1 MDENEKWREAIE
13 KMAEKL
19 GVSADEVDKLFKNLK
34 GLNTTMAKSAK
45 KEDVEKWFKNFKE
58 GLESGEMGL
67 DEAYSALGRQ
77 AKAIKENTGLTDA
90 QKKSYIQNIV
100 TQQRAIQTQQRLNV
114 TGEALGASLLSLGK
128 LYVDLYFMQAEAVLD
143 QIATI
148 QGGASGIKIA
158 VSGMN
163 RQLRIAAEE
172 AAGLANVFG
181 GMMKTLAFLPGL
193 GTALRIAALAIGGI
207 AEFFGMVQK
216 KNAELQAKA
225 NEVMAEGAQQLLDGY
240 KNITKSG
247 ANFASGIDELAT
259 QSHRAGLTVKQ
270 MSEVVQQ
277 NQTLLAKSGLGITGG
292 IKKMADVGQA
302 MTKQQQES
310 LRRLGFNTEEIY
322 GISAQVIADAGRL
335 GKQLDAKEV
344 ASLTQKYARDL
355 KIIADITGED
365 ARKKMDEQRKQM
377 ENLAFQDELLRTA
390 RTLGLNAKETTEFTE
405 NMTASLSK
413 KGPLFSSAMNSFFAN
428 GAVVGDAA
436 VALSQ
441 KSAEYQRMFYEA
453 GDLYKKGNIAQA
465 DALYEQMAKQDQAIT
480 EQQSAMSRAG
490 NLFGEFSGANTLLMQ
505 ERQFQL
511 GLAGIESK
519 QIEANI
525 DKAEKGAGK
534 LNAQIAAIETAAQ
547 GLRVQLETGIVAQM
561 PKFVDKLNEELKRQ
575 ISALQHYTGAL
586 ETGGGLTPSTFFKFL
601 QDGFDRLFGYLR
613 EKLDKLFPSMSMPG
627 GGAVGPA
634 ANVTN
639 VESGSAVNANAALAS
654 AIMKLSESIDKT
666 AYDRK
671 IKMDDELLDKFG
683 DKYNVGFFEK
693 WYARDTAVKR
703 IRRGEGLPEKAAGGV
718 VNEPSIAG
726 EAGPEA
732 VVPLPNGGKIPVKL
746 DLSDM
751 TSLLEKQTRQ
761 NDEIL
766 RYLRDSVDV
775 QERIYSVQS

>member
-1 MDENEKWREAIE
+1 MDENEKWREAVE

-34 GLNTTMAKSAK
+34 GLNMTMAKSAK
-45 KEDVEKWFKNFKE
+45 KEDVEKWFKNFKD

-77 AKAIKENTGLTDA
+77 AKAIRENTGLTDA
-90 QKKSYIQNIV
+90 QKKSYIQQIV
-100 TQQRAIQTQQRLNV
+100 AQQSAIQTQQRLNL
-114 TGEALGASLLSLGK
+114 TGQALGTSLLSLGK
-128 LYVDLYFMQAEAVLD
+128 LYVDLYFMQADAILD

-216 KNAELQAKA
+216 RNAELQAKA
-225 NEVMAEGAQQLLDGY
+225 NEIMAEGAQQLLDGY
-240 KNITKSG
+240 RNITKSG

-270 MSEVVQQ
+270 MSEVVTQ
-277 NQTLLAKSGLGITGG
+277 NQALLAKSGLGITGG
-292 IKKMADVGQA
+292 IKKLADVGQA

-310 LRRLGFNTEEIY
+310 LRRLGYNTEEIY

-355 KIIADITGED
+355 KIIADITGDD

-390 RTLGLNAKETTEFTE
+390 RSLGLNARETTEFTE
-405 NMTASLSK
+405 NMTASLTK
-413 KGPLFSSAMNSFFAN
+413 KGPLFASAMNSFFAN

-453 GDLYKKGNIAQA
+453 GELYKKGNIAQA

-511 GLAGIESK
+511 GLAGIETK
-519 QIEANI
+519 NIEANI
-525 DKAEKGAGK
+525 DKTEKGAGR
-534 LNAQIAAIETAAQ
+534 LNAQIAAIETAGQA
-547 GLRVQLETGIVAQM
+547 LRVQLETGIVAQM
-561 PKFVDKLNEELKRQ
+561 PKFVDKLNDELRRQ
-575 ISALQHYTGAL
+575 IAALQHYTGAL
-586 ETGGGLTPSTFFKFL
+586 ADGGGLNIKDFSISGMLKKLENGFLELIDFVKKGFK
-601 QDGFDRLFGYLR
+601 DLFPDLYASIKSANEQTLKGMSLR
-613 EKLDKLFPSMSMPG
+613 EAAEPSNRASPREPTRGFSG
-627 GGAVGPA
+627 GSGAAGRFRELEIPD
-634 ANVTN
+634 
-639 VESGSAVNANAALAS
+639 LPQKAS
-654 AIMKLSESIDKT
+654 
-666 AYDRK
+666 
-671 IKMDDELLDKFG
+671 
-683 DKYNVGFFEK
+683 
-693 WYARDTAVKR
+693 
-703 IRRGEGLPEKAAGGV
+703 GGV
-718 VNEPSIAG
+718 VNSPSIAG

-732 VVPLPNGGKIPVKL
+732 VIPLPNGGKIPINL
-746 DLSDM
+746 DMSAL
-751 TSLLEKQTRQ
+751 TSLLEKQTQQ
-761 NDEIL
+761 NEQIL

>member
-1 MDENEKWREAIE
+1 MDENEKWREALE
-13 KMAEKL
+13 KMADQL
-19 GVSADEVDKLFKNLK
+19 GVSADEVSKLLGSLK
-34 GLNTTMAKSAK
+34 GLNQTMAKHAK

-67 DEAYSALGRQ
+67 DEAYGALGRQ

-100 TQQRAIQTQQRLNV
+100 AQQRAIQTQQRLNL
-114 TGEALGASLLSLGK
+114 TGEALGTALLGLGK
-128 LYVDLYFMQAEAVLD
+128 LYVDLYFMQAEAVLE
-143 QIATI
+143 QISTI

-158 VSGMN
+158 VAGMN
-163 RQLRIAAEE
+163 RQLKIAAEE

-181 GMMKTLAFLPGL
+181 GMMKALAFLPGL
-193 GTALRIAALAIGGI
+193 GTALRVAALAIGGI

-216 KNAELQAKA
+216 RNAELQAKA
-225 NEVMAEGAQQLLDGY
+225 NEVMADGAQQLLDGY

-292 IKKMADVGQA
+292 IKKLADVGQA

-344 ASLTQKYARDL
+344 AQLTQKYARDL

-377 ENLAFQDELLRTA
+377 ENLAFQDEILRTA
-390 RTLGLNAKETTEFTE
+390 RTLGLNARETTEFTE
-405 NMTASLSK
+405 NITASLTK
-413 KGPLFSSAMNSFFAN
+413 KGPLFATAMNSFFAN

-441 KSAEYQRMFYEA
+441 KSAEYQRMFYDA
-453 GDLYKKGNIAQA
+453 GELYKRGNIAQA

-511 GLAGIESK
+511 SLAGIESK

-525 DKAEKGAGK
+525 GNAEQGAGK

-547 GLRVQLETGIVAQM
+547 GLRVQLEKGIVAQM
-561 PKFVDKLNEELKRQ
+561 PKFVDKLNEELRRQ
-575 ISALQHYTGAL
+575 IAALQHYTGAL
-586 ETGGGLTPSTFFKFL
+586 SDGGGLNIKDFSISGMLKKIENGFLDLIGFIKKKF
-601 QDGFDRLFGYLR
+601 
-613 EKLDKLFPSMSMPG
+613 EELFPELFASIK
-627 GGAVGPA
+627 
-634 ANVTN
+634 
-639 VESGSAVNANAALAS
+639 SA
-654 AIMKLSESIDKT
+654 SEQSLKG
-666 AYDRK
+666 
-671 IKMDDELLDKFG
+671 EG
-683 DKYNVGFFEK
+683 
-693 WYARDTAVKR
+693 
-703 IRRGEGLPEKAAGGV
+703 IRRDVSPAYQVRPQVQERSYGSGAGSNISNIRELEIPSFDNFENLDSGVKSTRELPKKASGGV

-746 DLSDM
+746 DLSPM
-751 TSLLEKQTRQ
+751 ISLLERHTKQ

-775 QERIYSVQS
+775 QERIYSAQS

>member
-45 KEDVEKWFKNFKE
+45 KEDVEKWFKNFKQ

-77 AKAIKENTGLTDA
+77 AKAIKENTGLNDS

-100 TQQRAIQTQQRLNV
+100 AQQRAILMQQRLAM
-114 TGEALGASLLSLGK
+114 TGEGLGTALLGLGK
-128 LYVDLYFMQAEAVLD
+128 LYVDLYFMQADAILD
-143 QIATI
+143 QISTI

-158 VSGMN
+158 VSGLN

-172 AAGLANVFG
+172 TAGLANVFG

-193 GTALRIAALAIGGI
+193 GTAVRVAALAIGGI
-207 AEFFGMVQK
+207 AEFFGMVTK

-225 NEVMAEGAQQLLDGY
+225 NEIMAEGAQQLLDGY
-240 KNITKSG
+240 KSMTKSG
-247 ANFASGIDELAT
+247 ANFASGIDELAA

-277 NQTLLAKSGLGITGG
+277 NQELLAKSGLGITGG
-292 IKKMADVGQA
+292 IKKLADVGQA
-302 MTKQQQES
+302 MTKQQLES
-310 LRRLGFNTEEIY
+310 LRRLGYNTEEIY
-322 GISAQVIADAGRL
+322 GISSQVIADAGRL

-365 ARKKMDEQRKQM
+365 AKKKMDEQRKQM
-377 ENLAFQDELLRTA
+377 ENLAFQDEILRTA
-390 RTLGLNAKETTEFTE
+390 RTLGLNAKETAEFNE
-405 NMTASLSK
+405 NMTASLTK
-413 KGPLFSSAMNSFFAN
+413 KGPLFASAMNSFFAN

-453 GDLYKKGNIAQA
+453 GDLYKRGNIAQA

-480 EQQSAMSRAG
+480 EQQSAISRAG
-490 NLFGEFSGANTLLMQ
+490 NLFGEFTGVNTLLMQ
-505 ERQFQL
+505 ERQFQM
-511 GLAGIESK
+511 GLAGIETK
-519 QIEANI
+519 NIEANI
-525 DKAEKGAGK
+525 EKTEKGAGR
-534 LNAQIAAIETAAQ
+534 LNAQIAAIETAGQA
-547 GLRVQLETGIVAQM
+547 LRVQLETGIIAQM
-561 PKFVDKLNEELKRQ
+561 PKFVDKLNEELRRQ
-575 ISALQHYTGAL
+575 IAALQHYTGAL
-586 ETGGGLTPSTFFKFL
+586 ADGGGMNLSIGGMFKKLENGFIDL
-601 QDGFDRLFGYLR
+601 IGFIKKKFEELFPELFASIKSVDEKTLKGAGYRQDAEPNSQVRPQAQERRSSGSGAESKFREPDLSFDRF
-613 EKLDKLFPSMSMPG
+613 D
-627 GGAVGPA
+627 
-634 ANVTN
+634 NVDVDN
-639 VESGSAVNANAALAS
+639 
-654 AIMKLSESIDKT
+654 
-666 AYDRK
+666 
-671 IKMDDELLDKFG
+671 
-683 DKYNVGFFEK
+683 
-693 WYARDTAVKR
+693 
-703 IRRGEGLPEKAAGGV
+703 GLPKAGNLPKKAAGGV

-732 VVPLPNGGKIPVKL
+732 VIPLPNGGKVPVKL
-746 DLSDM
+746 DMSAM
-751 TSLLEKQTRQ
+751 TSLLEKQTKQ
-761 NDEIL
+761 NEEIL
-766 RYLRDSVDV
+766 RYLRDSVEV

>member
-13 KMAEKL
+13 NMAQKL

-34 GLNTTMAKSAK
+34 GLNMTMAKSAK

-67 DEAYSALGRQ
+67 DEAYNALGRQ
-77 AKAIKENTGLTDA
+77 SKAIKENTGLTDA

-100 TQQRAIQTQQRLNV
+100 AQQRAIQSQQRLGLA
-114 TGEALGASLLSLGK
+114 GEALGTSLLSLGK
-128 LYVDLYFMQAEAVLD
+128 LYVDLYFMQAEAILD

-148 QGGASGIKIA
+148 QGGATGIKIA

-216 KNAELQAKA
+216 RNAELQAKA
-225 NEVMAEGAQQLLDGY
+225 NEIMAEGATQLLDGY
-240 KNITKSG
+240 RNITKSG

-270 MSEVVQQ
+270 MSEVVTQ
-277 NQTLLAKSGLGITGG
+277 NQALLAKSGLGITGG
-292 IKKMADVGQA
+292 IKKLADVGQA

-355 KIIADITGED
+355 KIISDITGED

-413 KGPLFSSAMNSFFAN
+413 KGPLFASAMNSFFAN

-453 GDLYKKGNIAQA
+453 GELYKKGNIAQA

-511 GLAGIESK
+511 GLAGIETK
-519 QIEANI
+519 NIEANI
-525 DKAEKGAGK
+525 DKTEKGAGR
-534 LNAQIAAIETAAQ
+534 LNAQIAAIETAGQA
-547 GLRVQLETGIVAQM
+547 LRVQLETGIVAQM
-561 PKFVDKLNEELKRQ
+561 PKFVDKLNEELRRQ
-575 ISALQHYTGAL
+575 IAALQHYTGAL
-586 ETGGGLTPSTFFKFL
+586 AEGGGLNIKDISISGMLKKLENGFLELIGFIKKGFQDLFPEFFASIQSASEQTLK
-601 QDGFDRLFGYLR
+601 GMSLR
-613 EKLDKLFPSMSMPG
+613 EAAEPG
-627 GGAVGPA
+627 NRARPQESNRGFSGGSGGAG
-634 ANVTN
+634 
-639 VESGSAVNANAALAS
+639 
-654 AIMKLSESIDKT
+654 
-666 AYDRK
+666 RFR
-671 IKMDDELLDKFG
+671 EL
-683 DKYNVGFFEK
+683 E
-693 WYARDTAVKR
+693 
-703 IRRGEGLPEKAAGGV
+703 IPGLEQKAAGGI
-718 VNEPSIAG
+718 VNKPSIAG

-732 VVPLPNGGKIPVKL
+732 VVPLPNGGKIPVNL
-746 DLSDM
+746 DMSAL
-751 TSLLEKQTRQ
+751 TSLLEKQTQQ
-761 NDEIL
+761 NEQIL
-766 RYLRDSVDV
+766 RYLRESVDV

>member
-100 TQQRAIQTQQRLNV
+100 AQQRAILMQQRLAM
-114 TGEALGASLLSLGK
+114 TGEGLGTALLGLGK
-128 LYVDLYFMQAEAVLD
+128 LYVDLYFMQADAILD
-143 QIATI
+143 QISTI

-158 VSGMN
+158 VSGLN

-172 AAGLANVFG
+172 TAGLANVFG

-193 GTALRIAALAIGGI
+193 GTAVRVAALAIGGI
-207 AEFFGMVQK
+207 AEFFGMVTK

-225 NEVMAEGAQQLLDGY
+225 NEIMAEGAQQLLDGY
-240 KNITKSG
+240 KSITKSG
-247 ANFASGIDELAT
+247 ASFASGIDDLAM

-277 NQTLLAKSGLGITGG
+277 NQDLLAKSGLGITGG
-292 IKKMADVGQA
+292 IKKLADVGQA
-302 MTKQQQES
+302 MTKQQLES
-310 LRRLGFNTEEIY
+310 LRRLGYNTEEIY
-322 GISAQVIADAGRL
+322 GISSQVIADAGRL

-365 ARKKMDEQRKQM
+365 AKKKMDEQRKQM
-377 ENLAFQDELLRTA
+377 ENLAFQDEILRTA
-390 RTLGLNAKETTEFTE
+390 RTLGLNAKETAEFNE
-405 NMTASLSK
+405 DMTASLSK
-413 KGPLFSSAMNSFFAN
+413 KGPLFASAMNSFFAN

-453 GDLYKKGNIAQA
+453 GDLYKRGNIAQA

-480 EQQSAMSRAG
+480 EQQSAISRAG
-490 NLFGEFSGANTLLMQ
+490 NLFGEFTGVNTLLMQ

-519 QIEANI
+519 NIAANI
-525 DKAEKGAGK
+525 EKAEKGSGR
-534 LNAQIAAIETAAQ
+534 LNAQIAAIETAGQA
-547 GLRVQLETGIVAQM
+547 LRVQLETGIIAQM
-561 PKFVDKLNEELKRQ
+561 PKFVDKLNEELRRQ
-575 ISALQHYTGAL
+575 IAALQHYTGAL
-586 ETGGGLTPSTFFKFL
+586 ADGGGMNLSVGGMFKKLENGFIELIGFIKKKFEELFPELFASIKSVDEKTLKGAGYRQDAEPGAQVRPQAQERRSFGSGAASKFQEREIELPSINNFENSEIKGT
-601 QDGFDRLFGYLR
+601 
-613 EKLDKLFPSMSMPG
+613 DKLP
-627 GGAVGPA
+627 
-634 ANVTN
+634 
-639 VESGSAVNANAALAS
+639 
-654 AIMKLSESIDKT
+654 K
-666 AYDRK
+666 
-671 IKMDDELLDKFG
+671 
-683 DKYNVGFFEK
+683 
-693 WYARDTAVKR
+693 
-703 IRRGEGLPEKAAGGV
+703 KAAGGIV
-718 VNEPSIAG
+718 DEPSIAG

-732 VVPLPNGGKIPVKL
+732 VIPLPNGGRVPVKL
-746 DLSDM
+746 DMSAM
-751 TSLLEKQTRQ
+751 TSLLEKQTKQ
-761 NDEIL
+761 NEEIL
-766 RYLRDSVDV
+766 RYLRDSVEV

>member
-100 TQQRAIQTQQRLNV
+100 AQQRAILMQQRLAM
-114 TGEALGASLLSLGK
+114 TGEGLGTALLGLGK
-128 LYVDLYFMQAEAVLD
+128 LYVDLYFMQADAILD
-143 QIATI
+143 QISTI

-158 VSGMN
+158 VSGLN

-172 AAGLANVFG
+172 TAGLANVFG

-193 GTALRIAALAIGGI
+193 GAAVRVAALAIGGI
-207 AEFFGMVQK
+207 AEFFGMVTK

-225 NEVMAEGAQQLLDGY
+225 NEIMAEGAQQLLDGY
-240 KNITKSG
+240 KSITKSG
-247 ANFASGIDELAT
+247 ASFASGIDDLAM

-277 NQTLLAKSGLGITGG
+277 NQDLLAKSGLGITGG
-292 IKKMADVGQA
+292 IKKLADVGQA
-302 MTKQQQES
+302 MTKQQLES
-310 LRRLGFNTEEIY
+310 LRRLGYNTEEIY
-322 GISAQVIADAGRL
+322 GISSQVIADAGRL

-365 ARKKMDEQRKQM
+365 AKKKMDEQRKQM
-377 ENLAFQDELLRTA
+377 ENLAFQDEILRTA
-390 RTLGLNAKETTEFTE
+390 RTLGLNAKETAEFNE
-405 NMTASLSK
+405 DMTASLSK
-413 KGPLFSSAMNSFFAN
+413 KGPLFASAMNSFFAN

-453 GDLYKKGNIAQA
+453 GDLYKRGNIAQA

-480 EQQSAMSRAG
+480 EQQSAISRAG
-490 NLFGEFSGANTLLMQ
+490 NLFGEFTGVNTLLMQ

-519 QIEANI
+519 NIAANI
-525 DKAEKGAGK
+525 EKAEKGSGR
-534 LNAQIAAIETAAQ
+534 LNAQIAAIETAGQA
-547 GLRVQLETGIVAQM
+547 LRVQLETGIIAQM
-561 PKFVDKLNEELKRQ
+561 PKFVDKLNEELRRQ
-575 ISALQHYTGAL
+575 IAALQHYTGAL
-586 ETGGGLTPSTFFKFL
+586 ADGGGMNLSVGGMFKKLENGFIEL
-601 QDGFDRLFGYLR
+601 IGFIKKKFEELFPELFASIKSVDEKTLKGAGYRQDAEPGAQVRPQAQERRSAGSGAESKFREPDLSFDRFDNVDVDN
-613 EKLDKLFPSMSMPG
+613 KLPKAG
-627 GGAVGPA
+627 
-634 ANVTN
+634 N
-639 VESGSAVNANAALAS
+639 
-654 AIMKLSESIDKT
+654 
-666 AYDRK
+666 
-671 IKMDDELLDKFG
+671 
-683 DKYNVGFFEK
+683 
-693 WYARDTAVKR
+693 
-703 IRRGEGLPEKAAGGV
+703 LPKKAAGGIV
-718 VNEPSIAG
+718 DEPSIAG

-732 VVPLPNGGKIPVKL
+732 VIPLPNGGRVPVKL
-746 DLSDM
+746 DMSAM

-761 NDEIL
+761 NEEIL
-766 RYLRDSVDV
+766 RYLRDSVEV